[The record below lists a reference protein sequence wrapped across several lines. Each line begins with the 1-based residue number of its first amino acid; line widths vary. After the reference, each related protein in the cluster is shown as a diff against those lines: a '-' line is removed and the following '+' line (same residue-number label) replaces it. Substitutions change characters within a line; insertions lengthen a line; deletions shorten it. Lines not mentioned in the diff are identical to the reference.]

1 MWNEKHVH
9 SRHFREFPD
18 FVKFD
23 HQLQD
28 ETLQFPKDDNAWNFQ
43 VIQVLYQDVTK
54 IKWKEKENEVCFVLV
69 WKFKINK

>member
-1 MWNEKHVH
+1 
-9 SRHFREFPD
+9 
-18 FVKFD
+18 
-23 HQLQD
+23 LQD